1 MPRTVEVKQQ
11 QWIDAPPE
19 VVRAQFADVQHH
31 IDANVH
37 PNLRFELLVQ
47 EPQRARFR
55 QQVKLLG
62 MWQTDLFERTID
74 DDGTMHDVSIH
85 GFNKGGTI
93 DFVFTPKQEGGRDG
107 TLVEGTIRIPT
118 PPFLGFLAP
127 LLKKQVMSEVTTAFE
142 QDKNDIEKVYKHG
155 GQQVAH
161 PTGEMTPA

>member
-1 MPRTVEVKQQ
+1 MRRTVEVKHQ
-11 QWIDAPPE
+11 QWIDASPA

-74 DDGTMHDVSIH
+74 DDGTMHDVSID
-85 GFNKGGTI
+85 GFNKGGTL
-93 DFVFTPKQEGGRDG
+93 DFTFTPSSGGTTVG
-107 TLVEGTIRIPT
+107 ATIRIPT
-118 PPFLGFLAP
+118 PPLLGWLAP
-127 LLKKQVMSEVTTAFE
+127 LLEKQVRNELRTAFE
-142 QDKNDIEKVYKHG
+142 QDKKDIEKVYK
-155 GQQVAH
+155 
-161 PTGEMTPA
+161 T